1 MILRGMREWDI
12 WVDGDFRVID
22 AGQDSL
28 FTRLILMITQ
38 TLGYTTC
45 MERSLA
51 IEDLHLNEHWRKNLL
66 PL

>member
-1 MILRGMREWDI
+1 MILRGMREWEI

-22 AGQDSL
+22 IGQDSIP
-28 FTRLILMITQ
+28 TRLILMITQ

-51 IEDLHLNEHWRKNLL
+51 IEDLH
-66 PL
+66 